1 MTLSMKMKMPMK
13 LPAKQKG
20 IALLTVLLVFALA
33 AFISRDML
41 LTGFTDTQRQIAL
54 KDSRQA
60 FYYALGGEAFARELL
75 WRDRDEDIE
84 QGRNVDSKSDAWS
97 SRELAFPLD
106 EGQIQIRVVDL
117 QSRFNLTNLRAES
130 GVVDAVAVAQL
141 RRLFSRIGVEPD
153 LANRLADWVDEDRQV
168 GSRGAEDEVYLEGDI
183 PGLSA
188 NTALADLSEINRL
201 ASLSEQQYQ
210 DMSRHLT
217 TLPERTKLNINTVT
231 VEVISALAERVNER
245 GVFALEARQDIKS
258 YHSVARALSETGL
271 APASLAS
278 YLGTSSDYYQIEV
291 IALYRKRSARLRSVV
306 HRQRSDGKTRVIYR
320 SQHGSLKAG

>member
-1 MTLSMKMKMPMK
+1 MTLSMKMSMKM
-13 LPAKQKG
+13 PAKQNG

-130 GVVDAVAVAQL
+130 GAVDAVAVAQL

-168 GSRGAEDEVYLEGDI
+168 GSRGAEDEVYLDGDI

-217 TLPERTKLNINTVT
+217 TLPERTKLNINTVNI
-231 VEVISALAERVNER
+231 EVISALAERVNER
-245 GVFALEARQDIKS
+245 GVSALEARQDIKS

>member
-1 MTLSMKMKMPMK
+1 MTLPMK

-84 QGRNVDSKSDAWS
+84 QGRNVDSKSDDWY

-106 EGQIQIRVVDL
+106 EGQLKIRVIDL

-141 RRLFSRIGVEPD
+141 RRLFSSIDVEPD
-153 LANRLADWVDEDRQV
+153 LAYRLADWVDEDHQV
-168 GSRGAEDEVYLEGDI
+168 GSRGAEDEVYLKGDI
-183 PGLSA
+183 PSLSA
-188 NTALADLSEINRL
+188 NTALAELSEINSL

-210 DMSRHLT
+210 DMRRHLT
-217 TLPERTKLNINTVT
+217 TLPERTKLNVNTVT
-231 VEVISALAERVNER
+231 VEVISALADRVNER
-245 GVFALEARQDIKS
+245 GASALAARQDIKS

-271 APASLAS
+271 APGSLAS

-320 SQHGSLKAG
+320 SQQGSLKAG